1 MRLFFKKILIFL
13 LAVLLVSFVTDYLIS
28 EGLRTS
34 DRYAQGETYIWNQI
48 LEGDISEDIYIYG
61 SSRAWVHFDPA
72 LIEDSLGMTAYNFG
86 IDGHFFWFQ
95 HLRHKLLLKNNP
107 KPKFILLSLD
117 VFTLTKYEDIYALNI
132 NDDFYNS
139 KQFSPFI
146 LNAEI
151 RQYTSKYKGFSWLD
165 YNLPLYR
172 YYGKTEDLREAIRDK
187 SRPFGDSN
195 FRRKGYRAVGR
206 TWTVDF
212 EKAKS
217 KMVHYE
223 VIKHQPYVDLMNQFL
238 KECREL
244 DIKVIMIYSPEY
256 IEGQEFVKNR
266 VELMNTYT
274 KISKTHQIPFLDYSR
289 DSLCYDQSLFY
300 NSQHLN
306 AKGSKLFSEKLGNDL
321 KEYIFDKSN

>member
-1 MRLFFKKILIFL
+1 MRLFFKKILFFFVPIL
-13 LAVLLVSFVTDYLIS
+13 LMSLVIDYLIS
-28 EGLRTS
+28 VGLRTS
-34 DRYAQGETYIWNQI
+34 DRYAQGETFIWNQI
-48 LEGDISEDIYIYG
+48 LEGDISEDLYIYG
-61 SSRAWVHFDPA
+61 SSRAWVHFDPTV
-72 LIEDSLGMTAYNFG
+72 IQDSLKISAYNFG

-107 KPKFILLSLD
+107 KPKVILLSVD
-117 VFTLTKYEDIYALNI
+117 VFTLSKYEDIFAINP

-146 LNAEI
+146 LNQEI
-151 RQYTSKYKGFSWLD
+151 RQYTSEYKGFSWLD
-165 YNLPLYR
+165 YNMPLFR
-172 YYGKTEDLREAIRDK
+172 YYGRTEDVKEALRDK
-187 SRPFGDSN
+187 SRPFSDSS

-217 KMVHYE
+217 KMEYYE
-223 VIKHQPYVDLMNQFL
+223 VFKHQPYVDLMHQFL
-238 KECREL
+238 KECTEL

-266 VELMNTYT
+266 DELMNTYT
-274 KISKTHQIPFLDYSR
+274 AISNKHRIPFLNYSS

-306 AKGSKLFSEKLGNDL
+306 AKGSKLFSEKLANDL
-321 KEYIFDKSN
+321 KEYILDKAN